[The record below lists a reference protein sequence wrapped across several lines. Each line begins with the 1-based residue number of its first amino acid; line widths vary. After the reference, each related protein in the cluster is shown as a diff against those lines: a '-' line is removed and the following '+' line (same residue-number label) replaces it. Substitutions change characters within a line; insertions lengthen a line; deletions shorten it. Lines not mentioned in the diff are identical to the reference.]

1 MDSPLTGFL
10 FVKPPEWTGSRRA
23 PGRLQQVLQE
33 MLLAQISLKQGILEY
48 DAMRHELEA
57 KVRTLRATF
66 NTASSNIAIANEQ
79 RKTLLGLTIA
89 SQIMAN
95 GAIVARRVGEFFDF
109 NFKTTSECIPKNAI
123 VGLAGG
129 GDLFSAGRCTVQ
141 AAGSVGK
148 LVSDTIGDGL
158 EIAGNAIEASKED
171 VTELASIRSMVND
184 SNLELYNIAGEID
197 EIMRSEP
204 SLRAEIFA
212 RGEAI
217 KQLQGEYQ
225 ATLAEGMRVFERLV
239 MFRRAT
245 AAETQNSRYRDMAFR
260 IFRNDALQKYQD
272 AFELAARYVYLAAS
286 AYDYETNLMSGDSRS
301 GQGFLNNIVKQRSL
315 GQVLSGTPMAGTAG
329 LADTMA
335 QLKLNFDV
343 LKGQMGFNNPQL
355 QTNGFSL
362 RKELFRIGSDADGDE
377 AWQRKLDAAR
387 VADLWQLPEYR
398 RLTRP
403 FAPESAGPQPG
414 LVFEFSTNVTSGL
427 NFFGWDLGANDS
439 SYNASRFAT
448 RIRAAGVWFGNYV
461 DLPLADDPKVYLIPV
476 GADVLRSPDPL
487 DFSVREWQV
496 IDQAIPVP
504 LPIGTADMERYDWTP
519 QDTLSESRVNI
530 RRYPMMDAF
539 HYSGVVK
546 DDEMTGDSRL
556 VGRSVWNRKWLL
568 IIPGNTLLADSNKGL
583 DTLIHGAEVPG
594 GGGVR
599 DGHGI
604 DDIRLSFKTYSYS
617 GN

>member
-1 MDSPLTGFL
+1 
-10 FVKPPEWTGSRRA
+10 
-23 PGRLQQVLQE
+23 
-33 MLLAQISLKQGILEY
+33 
-48 DAMRHELEA
+48 
-57 KVRTLRATF
+57 
-66 NTASSNIAIANEQ
+66 
-79 RKTLLGLTIA
+79 
-89 SQIMAN
+89 
-95 GAIVARRVGEFFDF
+95 
-109 NFKTTSECIPKNAI
+109 
-123 VGLAGG
+123 
-129 GDLFSAGRCTVQ
+129 
-141 AAGSVGK
+141 
-148 LVSDTIGDGL
+148 
-158 EIAGNAIEASKED
+158 
-171 VTELASIRSMVND
+171 
-184 SNLELYNIAGEID
+184 
-197 EIMRSEP
+197 
-204 SLRAEIFA
+204 
-212 RGEAI
+212 
-217 KQLQGEYQ
+217 
-225 ATLAEGMRVFERLV
+225 
-239 MFRRAT
+239 
-245 AAETQNSRYRDMAFR
+245 
-260 IFRNDALQKYQD
+260 
-272 AFELAARYVYLAAS
+272 
-286 AYDYETNLMSGDSRS
+286 
-301 GQGFLNNIVKQRSL
+301 
-315 GQVLSGTPMAGTAG
+315 MAGTAG

-362 RKELFRIGSDADGDE
+362 RKELFRIGSDAEGDE

-403 FAPESAGPQPG
+403 FAPEAAGPQPG